1 VTVRKDRNLK
11 IKLNRETLLKLEQS
25 TLSGVYGGTG
35 DAGVKEDFALLTS
48 NNTRREPCC
57 GCA

>member
-1 VTVRKDRNLK
+1 MKRDRNLK
-11 IKLNRETLLKLEQS
+11 IKLNRETLLKLEKDA
-25 TLSGVYGGTG
+25 LSGVHGGTE
-35 DAGVKEDFALLTS
+35 DVAIKDFALLTS

>member
-1 VTVRKDRNLK
+1 MRKDRNLK

-25 TLSGVYGGTG
+25 TLSGVYGGTE
-35 DAGVKEDFALLTS
+35 DGVVKDFALLTS
-48 NNTRREPCC
+48 NNTRQEPCC

>member
-1 VTVRKDRNLK
+1 MRKDRNLK

-25 TLSGVYGGTG
+25 TLSGVYGGTE
-35 DAGVKEDFALLTS
+35 DVVKDFALLTS

>member
-1 VTVRKDRNLK
+1 MKKDRNLK
-11 IKLNRETLLKLEQS
+11 IKLSRETLLKLEKS
-25 TLSGVYGGTG
+25 ALTGVYGGTA
-35 DAGVKEDFALLTS
+35 DVAVKDDFALLTS